1 MGRPKGAEN
10 KNKSW
15 RDAVRAA
22 VNELRKD
29 EDSSKKIKSLRL
41 LARKLVDRALEGDVA
56 AIREVGDRLD
66 GKATQQVIVDKNL
79 TVTHIEHTIIDMPKV
94 IEGEVIEVL
103 DAPEPDDVSSSCK
116 P

>member
-10 KNKSW
+10 KDKSW

-29 EDSSKKIKSLRL
+29 EDSPKKVKSLRL
-41 LARKLVDRALEGDVA
+41 LARRLIRKALDGDVSA
-56 AIREVGDRLD
+56 LKEVGDRLD
-66 GKATQQVIVDKNL
+66 GKATQQVQVDKNIQI
-79 TVTHIEHTIIDMPKV
+79 THIEHTIVDMPL

-103 DAPEPDDVSSSCK
+103 DVPEPDASSSGYK